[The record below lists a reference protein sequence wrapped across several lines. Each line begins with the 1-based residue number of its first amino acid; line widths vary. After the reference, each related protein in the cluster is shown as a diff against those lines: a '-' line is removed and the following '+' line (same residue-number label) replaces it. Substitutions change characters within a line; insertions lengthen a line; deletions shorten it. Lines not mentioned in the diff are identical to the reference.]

1 MSRQPS
7 HSLSRLTGLFVAF
20 GIMTALMPGLAGA
33 QTAEPPYVAKMRSAG
48 ATPDE
53 IAKLEQVY
61 VSMPAQQR
69 AQYFDGGDAATAK
82 AILDHLRTV
91 WAGEG
96 AHPLMKVGSP
106 LPQFALKGVDGKTY
120 TPETVKDAKLLVIM
134 FTSNHCPASQLYE
147 GREKQLVADYASKG
161 VAFLA
166 VQPDGPLASAPSEH
180 NFTDV
185 EDDFEGMKER
195 ARFRGFT
202 FPYLNDGDQQSLAK
216 ALGPRVTPHIF
227 IFDQNRT
234 LRYEGRIDNNLRAE
248 RATTHEAR
256 DAIDALLAGKEP
268 PATHTPVFGCSTK
281 WNDETAGTELERSQ
295 WAALPVTLEPTT
307 NAQLTALRKTAPGKT
322 LIINFWATWC
332 GPCKVEMPE
341 IVKTY
346 QWYRSRGVDLVTV
359 SVDAPAAKPAALTF
373 LQQVHVPSR
382 NLQVDN
388 EDLYAVQAAFDPEWQ
403 SGVPLTLV
411 LAPDGQVIY
420 RAQGEADIL
429 KMRRAL
435 LASLDDAGPFA
446 GNTDYWKH

>member
-1 MSRQPS
+1 MSHRPS
-7 HSLSRLTGLFVAF
+7 HSISRLTGLIVFLGLLMA
-20 GIMTALMPGLAGA
+20 IMPGLADG
-33 QTAEPPYVAKMRSAG
+33 QTAEPPYVAKMRSVG
-48 ATPDE
+48 ATPEE
-53 IAKLEQVY
+53 IAKIEQLY
-61 VSMPAQQR
+61 ASAAPQQR
-69 AQYFDGGDAATAK
+69 TQFFDGGDPTMLK
-82 AILDHLRTV
+82 GILDHLRTV

-96 AHPLMKVGSP
+96 AHALMKVGSP
-106 LPQFALKGVDGKTY
+106 LPQFALKGVDGKIY
-120 TPETVKDAKLLVIM
+120 TQETVKDAKVLVIM
-134 FTSNHCPASQLYE
+134 FMSNHCPASQLYE

-161 VAFLA
+161 VIFLA
-166 VQPDGPLASAPSEH
+166 VQPDGPLASSPSEH

-202 FPYLNDGDQQSLAK
+202 YPYLYDGDEQSLAK
-216 ALGPRVTPHIF
+216 ALGPRATPHIF

-268 PATHTPVFGCSTK
+268 AVPHTPVFGCTTK
-281 WNDETAGTELERSQ
+281 WNDATAGAERERHE
-295 WAALPVTLEPTT
+295 WAVLPVTLETTT

-359 SVDAPAAKPAALTF
+359 SVDAPASRPAALAF

-388 EDLYAVQAAFDPEWQ
+388 EDLYAMQAAFDPEWQ

-411 LAPDGQVIY
+411 LAPDGHVIY

>member
-1 MSRQPS
+1 MYR
-7 HSLSRLTGLFVAF
+7 HSSYSVGRLTGLIIAL
-20 GIMTALMPGLAGA
+20 GLMTAFIPGLASG
-33 QTAEPPYVAKMRSAG
+33 QTAEPSYFAKMRAIG
-48 ATPDE
+48 ATPEE
-53 IAKLEQVY
+53 IAKLERDFGKA
-61 VSMPAQQR
+61 PPEQR
-69 AQYFDGGDAATAK
+69 AQFDGGDPATLK
-82 AILDHLRTV
+82 AILDHMRVV
-91 WAGEG
+91 WAGET
-96 AHPLMKVGSP
+96 AHPLMKIGSP
-106 LPQFALKGVDGKTY
+106 LPQFALKGIDGKTY
-120 TPETVKDAKLLVIM
+120 TPEMVKDAKVLVIM

-147 GREKQLVADYASKG
+147 GREKQLVADYTGKG

-227 IFDQNRT
+227 IFDQNRK

-248 RATTHEAR
+248 RATTHETR
-256 DAIDALLAGKEP
+256 DALEALVAGKEP
-268 PATHTPVFGCSTK
+268 PVTHTPVFGCSTK
-281 WNDETAGTELERSQ
+281 WNDETAGTERELSQ
-295 WAALPVTLEPTT
+295 WAALPVTLETTT

-346 QWYRSRGVDLVTV
+346 QWYRSRGVELVTV
-359 SVDAPAAKPAALTF
+359 SVDAPASRPAALTF
-373 LQQVHVPSR
+373 LQQVHAPAR

-411 LAPDGQVIY
+411 LAPDGHVIY
-420 RAQGEADIL
+420 RAEGEADIL